1 MPLISIVQSI
11 SIDINKDLRLGNI
24 NIIYIVDNIKLNKPL
39 LQRIP
44 AVFWV
49 NFWGHRL
56 SDESREDPDA
66 AGGLQRDRQRSGAT
80 ASKAI
85 PGGFFGDFDGIL
97 LGDFH
102 GIFKQVDGFSLLDL
116 MVICFF
122 FNVIYSDLYGI

>member
-49 NFWGHRL
+49 NF
-56 SDESREDPDA
+56 
-66 AGGLQRDRQRSGAT
+66 
-80 ASKAI
+80 
-85 PGGFFGDFDGIL
+85 
-97 LGDFH
+97 
-102 GIFKQVDGFSLLDL
+102 
-116 MVICFF
+116 
-122 FNVIYSDLYGI
+122 